1 MSLWMHRGSS
11 YSLQSCKF
19 MLVAAIKPTSIDDS
33 LLEGNQQY
41 MYTVFYIEIT
51 IIIISGK

>member
-1 MSLWMHRGSS
+1 
-11 YSLQSCKF
+11 
-19 MLVAAIKPTSIDDS
+19 MLVAAFKPTSIDDS

-51 IIIISGK
+51 IIIISENNVSE